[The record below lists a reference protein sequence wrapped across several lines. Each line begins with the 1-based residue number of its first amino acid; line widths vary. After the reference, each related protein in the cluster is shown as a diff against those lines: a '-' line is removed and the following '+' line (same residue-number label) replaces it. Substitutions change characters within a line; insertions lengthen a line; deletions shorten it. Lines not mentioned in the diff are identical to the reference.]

1 MEIKTIV
8 NSLVDLFFPMR
19 CIHCDEVIPSN
30 ETLCVSCVA
39 ELPFTHWDLHQN
51 NKIYQQIHQYCN
63 VDNAYSLLHFTKH
76 NVTQSILHEMKYKNR
91 PELGLLIADLV
102 TIDLSEIDYII
113 PVPIHPKRLKER
125 GYNQVH
131 FFASQ
136 LAKNHRI
143 NYDKEILA
151 RSKFNSSQVDKN
163 KEDRIKSLSNSF
175 QLTSHPND
183 GHYLIV
189 DDLLTTGAT
198 LSQAVLPF
206 NQHPNVN
213 VSVLTIGCA

>member
-30 ETLCVSCVA
+30 QTLCVSCVA
-39 ELPFTHWDLHQN
+39 ELPFTHWNLDQN
-51 NKIYQQIHQYCN
+51 NKTYQQIHQYCN
-63 VDNAYSLLHFTKH
+63 VESAYSLLHFTKR
-76 NVTQSILHEMKYKNR
+76 NVTQSILHEIKYKNR
-91 PELGLLIADLV
+91 PELGLLIADLI
-102 TIDLSEIDYII
+102 TIDLSTIDYII
-113 PVPIHPKRLKER
+113 PVPIHSKRLKER
-125 GYNQVH
+125 GYNQVEL
-131 FFASQ
+131 FASQ
-136 LAKNHRI
+136 LAKNHHI
-143 NYDKEILA
+143 KWDKNLLIRA
-151 RSKFNSSQVDKN
+151 KFNSSQVEKN
-163 KEDRIKSLSNSF
+163 KQKRLATLANAF
-175 QLTSHPND
+175 QLTKIPTP

-206 NQHPNVN
+206 NEYDDIK